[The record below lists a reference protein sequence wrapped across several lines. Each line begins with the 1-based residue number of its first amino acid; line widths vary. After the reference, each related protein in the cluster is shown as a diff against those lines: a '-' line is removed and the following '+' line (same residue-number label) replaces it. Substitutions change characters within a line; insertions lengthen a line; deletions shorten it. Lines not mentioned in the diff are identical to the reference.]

1 MASDDRPL
9 SDYQNIFYGICFD
22 NQDPMFLGRIRVFDQ
37 TDNYEARQNS
47 SNNFNPDGNNNSNG
61 PWSENDPFVFLPL
74 LPLYVNQVP
83 NNDQQ
88 VILFYFNNKIKGIR
102 DKYYIIAPFSSPYN
116 SDNESSKTSQ
126 TFLNQGT
133 LYSKESLPNILD
145 PDGKVPEKSKGVF
158 AEPMDISFQGKDTA
172 DVIIKKND
180 VLLRAGK
187 HKKFRRGEIPESD
200 TKRAFLQLSK
210 FDKKTTLSDPEIRYR
225 LEKTDPL
232 IKYLVE
238 YDIVNTDNTQDA
250 FTGDITIYNLSNIIG
265 ETTKSSFFDIDTD
278 LSGLTLSKAYYEN
291 FIGLPMD
298 DLISRINDILRT
310 FLKTPNELLVVD
322 IPQNSNFPFYYRPSK
337 NVLSK
342 ITNFEDNGNII
353 SAANVGILMNGVGI
367 IPGDTIPGSPGY
379 GLIMDTKLSPNIPF
393 EPKKE
398 IVINQT
404 VESIDTTVGVLG
416 ASDLFFISHD
426 STIPGKSKIELGSDT
441 LYGIDPEKIYT
452 DLTINTSS
460 TVRGEE
466 LLELLDVIVN
476 FLITHVHPYPLL
488 PPSAVSTDGTST
500 DDVLKRMLEA
510 YEKVLNKKIRIN

>member
-1 MASDDRPL
+1 
-9 SDYQNIFYGICFD
+9 
-22 NQDPMFLGRIRVFDQ
+22 
-37 TDNYEARQNS
+37 
-47 SNNFNPDGNNNSNG
+47 
-61 PWSENDPFVFLPL
+61 
-74 LPLYVNQVP
+74 
-83 NNDQQ
+83 
-88 VILFYFNNKIKGIR
+88 
-102 DKYYIIAPFSSPYN
+102 
-116 SDNESSKTSQ
+116 
-126 TFLNQGT
+126 
-133 LYSKESLPNILD
+133 
-145 PDGKVPEKSKGVF
+145 
-158 AEPMDISFQGKDTA
+158 
-172 DVIIKKND
+172 
-180 VLLRAGK
+180 
-187 HKKFRRGEIPESD
+187 
-200 TKRAFLQLSK
+200 
-210 FDKKTTLSDPEIRYR
+210 
-225 LEKTDPL
+225 
-232 IKYLVE
+232 
-238 YDIVNTDNTQDA
+238 
-250 FTGDITIYNLSNIIG
+250 
-265 ETTKSSFFDIDTD
+265 
-278 LSGLTLSKAYYEN
+278 
-291 FIGLPMD
+291 MD